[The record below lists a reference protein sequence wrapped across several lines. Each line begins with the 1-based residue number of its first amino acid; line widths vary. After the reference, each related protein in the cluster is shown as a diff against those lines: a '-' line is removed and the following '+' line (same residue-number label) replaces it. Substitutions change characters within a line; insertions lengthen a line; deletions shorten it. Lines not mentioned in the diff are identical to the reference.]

1 MANSKYLKRRF
12 SLREIIFMIILVAVL
27 FFGLYFWLV
36 YYPIQ
41 DRIAEFNA
49 KKDELQLAIDV
60 DKARETQYDK
70 MKAELDEIM
79 KEEAPTRMPK
89 FDNINNLTDKFAEIF
104 ADKNANEGINYNA
117 PSLKDGIY
125 ERTLQFTFK
134 ATGYEDAKGILLQL
148 LGTGYRCLMS
158 NLSFQPDGNLN
169 DGSVSVSTTITF
181 YEVS

>member
-60 DKARETQYDK
+60 DKAREYFSI
-70 MKAELDEIM
+70 AAANGH
-79 KEEAPTRMPK
+79 EEAAK
-89 FDNINNLTDKFAEIF
+89 I
-104 ADKNANEGINYNA
+104 
-117 PSLKDGIY
+117 LKK
-125 ERTLQFTFK
+125 LK
-134 ATGYEDAKGILLQL
+134 
-148 LGTGYRCLMS
+148 
-158 NLSFQPDGNLN
+158 
-169 DGSVSVSTTITF
+169 
-181 YEVS
+181 